1 MHRSSICMPAAGR
14 TYCSALLLAAL
25 FITPVFAQV
34 ATPQIQ
40 EPEPI
45 QATQVDLFTVEDAE
59 LVMELQQVIDLAL
72 DESFQVYQ
80 LKQSYLQTAYSVE
93 QAQRN
98 LKTRVDL
105 QSTIPSIMQGLNATY
120 DFDPITQQSEL
131 AYLRTGRTNF
141 NTRITVQQPL
151 ITNGSISLETRLSGF
166 DSFNERTG
174 DRPPAETRSVSPTIG
189 ISFNQP
195 LFQYNDIKNELRN
208 AELNFE
214 SLEATYTQDE
224 MSQINRITNQFYA
237 LFREQKSLANQAES
251 FRLSDL
257 NYQTGLRQFQAGL
270 IAEVEKMRLEVN
282 RANDLDQ
289 LENSKN
295 SHEQQ
300 QFQFNRQVGLPL
312 ETMIWVVASE
322 EYHPIEVDVDRALE
336 LAFQNRAEVRL
347 QEITLEQ
354 SDMNLRRTISQGRPN
369 LQLNL
374 GYDLQGNST
383 LGGLGATDSWSE
395 HLSEAFNPD
404 NQSPNTNIS
413 LTLRVPLFDWGRN
426 EASVQRQ
433 MASISVQQRRTNE
446 VVEDLK
452 RDVINRVRSVE
463 SAMRRM
469 EIQTANRAVADRT
482 FEISQI
488 RFERGETTIVELL
501 QDQQQYNNTKENFL
515 SALIA
520 YEQAKASL
528 KEFTLWDWETNQP
541 VLRRTTPPTPFGR

>member
-14 TYCSALLLAAL
+14 KYCTVLLLTAL

-34 ATPQIQ
+34 ETPQVQ
-40 EPEPI
+40 EPDPI
-45 QATQVDLFTVEDAE
+45 QATQVEMFTQEDAE
-59 LVMELQQVIDLAL
+59 LVMNLQQVIDLAL

-80 LKQSYLQTAYSVE
+80 MEQSYLQNAYSLE
-93 QAQRN
+93 MAKRN
-98 LKTRVDL
+98 LRTRVDL
-105 QSTIPSIMQGLNATY
+105 NSTIPSIQQGLNPTFY
-120 DFDPITQQSEL
+120 FNPDTQQQEL

-151 ITNGSISLETRLSGF
+151 ITNGSLSLDARLSGF
-166 DSFNERTG
+166 DSFNERASG
-174 DRPPAETRSVSPTIG
+174 DPAETRSMSPTIG
-189 ISFNQP
+189 VSFNQP

-214 SLEATYTQDE
+214 SLESTYTQDE
-224 MSQINRITNQFYA
+224 LSQINRITNQFYS
-237 LFREQKSLANQAES
+237 LFREQKSLTNVAES
-251 FRLSDL
+251 FRLSDI
-257 NYQTGLRQFQAGL
+257 NYQTCLRQFQAGL

-289 LENSKN
+289 LENAKN

-300 QFQFNRQVGLPL
+300 QFQFNRQVGLSL
-312 ETMIWVVASE
+312 ETRIWVVASE
-322 EYHPIEVDVDRALE
+322 EYRPIEVDVDRALE
-336 LAFQNRAEVRL
+336 LAFENRAEVRL
-347 QEITLEQ
+347 QEIALEQ
-354 SDMNLRRTISQGRPN
+354 ADMSLRRTVSQGRPN

-374 GYDLQGNST
+374 GYDLTSNST
-383 LGGLGATDSWSE
+383 LGGLGAADSWSD
-395 HLSEAFNPD
+395 HLSESFNAD

-433 MASISVQQRRTNE
+433 MASISVQQRRSNE

-501 QDQQQYNNTKENFL
+501 NDQQQYNSTKENFL

-528 KEFTLWDWETNQP
+528 KEFTLWDWETNEA
-541 VLRRTTPPTPFGR
+541 VMRRTSPPIPFGR

>member
-14 TYCSALLLAAL
+14 KYCTALLLAAL
-25 FITPVFAQV
+25 FITPVYAQV
-34 ATPQIQ
+34 ETPQIQ
-40 EPEPI
+40 EPNPI
-45 QATQVDLFTVEDAE
+45 QATYVETFTMEDAE
-59 LVMELQQVIDLAL
+59 LIMELQQVIDLAL

-98 LKTRVDL
+98 LKTRIDL
-105 QSTIPSIMQGLNATY
+105 QSTIPSIVQGLNPTFY
-120 DFDPITQQSEL
+120 FDTNTNQQEL

-141 NTRITVQQPL
+141 NARITVQQPL
-151 ITNGSISLETRLSGF
+151 ITNGTISLVTRLSGF
-166 DSFNERTG
+166 DSFNERVTG
-174 DRPPAETRSVSPTIG
+174 DPAETRSMSPTIG

-195 LFQYNDIKNELRN
+195 LFQYNDIKNALKN

-214 SLEATYTQDE
+214 SLESTYTQDE
-224 MSQINRITNQFYA
+224 LSQINRITNQFYT

-251 FRLSDL
+251 FRLSDI

-312 ETMIWVVASE
+312 ETLIWVVASE
-322 EYHPIEVDVDRALE
+322 EYRPIEVDVDRALE
-336 LAFQNRAEVRL
+336 LAFANRAEVRL

-354 SDMNLRRTISQGRPN
+354 SDLNLRRTISQGRPN

-383 LGGLGATDSWSE
+383 LGGLDASSSWSD
-395 HLSEAFNPD
+395 HFSEGFNSD
-404 NQSPNTNIS
+404 NRSPNTNVS
-413 LTLRVPLFDWGRN
+413 LTLQVPLFDWGRN

-501 QDQQQYNNTKENFL
+501 QDQQQYNSTKENFL

-520 YEQAKASL
+520 FEQAKASL
-528 KEFTLWDWETNQP
+528 MEYTLWDWEANQP
-541 VLRRTTPPTPFGR
+541 VRRRTTPPTPFGR

>member
-72 DESFQVYQ
+72 EESFQVYQ
-80 LKQSYLQTAYSVE
+80 LKQSYLQTAYSLE
-93 QAQRN
+93 LAQRN
-98 LKTRVDL
+98 LRTRVDL
-105 QSTIPSIMQGLNATY
+105 SSTIPSIQQGLNPTFY
-120 DFDPITQQSEL
+120 FNTDTQQQEL

-151 ITNGSISLETRLSGF
+151 ITNGTISLDARLSGF
-166 DSFNERTG
+166 DSFNERASG
-174 DRPPAETRSVSPTIG
+174 DLAETRSMSPTVG

-208 AELNFE
+208 AELSFE

-224 MSQINRITNQFYA
+224 LSQINGITNQFYA
-237 LFREQKSLANQAES
+237 LFNQQKSLADVAES
-251 FRLSDL
+251 FRLSDI

-312 ETMIWVVASE
+312 ETKIWVVASE
-322 EYHPIEVDVDRALE
+322 EYRPIEVDVDRALE
-336 LAFQNRAEVRL
+336 LAFANRAEVRL

-354 SDMNLRRTISQGRPN
+354 SDLSLRRTISQGRPN

-383 LGGLGATDSWSE
+383 LGGLDASNSWSD
-395 HLSEAFNPD
+395 HLSESFKSD
-404 NQSPNTNIS
+404 NRSPNTNVS

-426 EASVQRQ
+426 EASVQRL
-433 MASISVQQRRTNE
+433 MASIAIQQRRSNE
-446 VVEDLK
+446 VVENLK

-501 QDQQQYNNTKENFL
+501 QDQLQYNNTKENFL